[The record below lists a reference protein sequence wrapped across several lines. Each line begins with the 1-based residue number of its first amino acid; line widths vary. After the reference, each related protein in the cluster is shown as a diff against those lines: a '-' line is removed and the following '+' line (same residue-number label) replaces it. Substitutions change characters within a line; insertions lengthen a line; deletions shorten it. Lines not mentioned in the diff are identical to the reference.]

1 MRIDAHQHF
10 WKYAPTTHGW
20 INDEMAVIRRDFL
33 PNDLEPI
40 LSKHNIDGTVAVQAD
55 ESIHETEFLLSLS
68 EKHAFIKAVIGWID
82 LRSPQIHD
90 QLAYFKK
97 FRKLVGF
104 RCIMQGQPDEAYL
117 NNEIFIK
124 NVALLKDFDYTYDLL
139 VYHHQLPSLLKF
151 IEKIPENRLILD
163 HIGKPD
169 IKAKNYS
176 KWKEKIFELAQHPG
190 IYCKLSGMITEAN
203 YSTWKYDDIV
213 PYMDAVGEAFGTERI
228 CFGSDWPVC
237 LVAGHYDKMI
247 GVVEKWASQLN
258 EKDYNQLFGLNT
270 SRFYNI

>member
-20 INDEMAVIRRDFL
+20 INDEMAVIRKDFL

-176 KWKEKIFELAQHPG
+176 KWKENIFELAQHPG

-213 PYMDAVGEAFGTERI
+213 PYMDAVGEAFGAERI

-237 LVAGHYDKMI
+237 LVAGNYDKMI

>member
-124 NVALLKDFDYTYDLL
+124 NVALLKDFNYTYDLL
-139 VYHHQLPSLLKF
+139 VYHHQLPSVLKF

-176 KWKEKIFELAQHPG
+176 KWKENIFELAQHPG
-190 IYCKLSGMITEAN
+190 IYCKLSGMIT
-203 YSTWKYDDIV
+203 
-213 PYMDAVGEAFGTERI
+213 
-228 CFGSDWPVC
+228 
-237 LVAGHYDKMI
+237 
-247 GVVEKWASQLN
+247 
-258 EKDYNQLFGLNT
+258 
-270 SRFYNI
+270 

>member
-124 NVALLKDFDYTYDLL
+124 NVALLKDFNYTYDLL
-139 VYHHQLPSLLKF
+139 VYHHQLPSVLKF

-176 KWKEKIFELAQHPG
+176 KWKENIFELAQHPG

-213 PYMDAVGEAFGTERI
+213 PYMDAVGEAFGAERI

-237 LVAGHYDKMI
+237 LVAGNYDKMI

-258 EKDYNQLFGLNT
+258 QKDYNQLFGLNT

>member
-40 LSKHNIDGTVAVQAD
+40 LSKHSIDGTVAVQAD

-176 KWKEKIFELAQHPG
+176 KWKENIFELAQHPG

-213 PYMDAVGEAFGTERI
+213 PYMDAVGEAFGAERI

-237 LVAGHYDKMI
+237 LVAGNYDKMI

-258 EKDYNQLFGLNT
+258 QKDYNQLFGLNT